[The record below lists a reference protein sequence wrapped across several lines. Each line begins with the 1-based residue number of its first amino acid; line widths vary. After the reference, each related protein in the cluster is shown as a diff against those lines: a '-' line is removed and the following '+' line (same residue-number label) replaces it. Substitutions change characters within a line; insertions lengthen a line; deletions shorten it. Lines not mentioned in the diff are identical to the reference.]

1 MLMSTWSNSQSE
13 RNTVQLREEGTRNTS
28 YRRLWLWSSSSLDI
42 SVGLEIPDRLSRLLS
57 EWSTIEV
64 HQMAWWRHRLV
75 QTGRGVDEISWHSI
89 ETCGERWVDIWSI
102 PMLRKTVMIMVYLLC
117 FGLSVLLFRDLY
129 TLCSNRVVMY
139 VALTLKS

>member
-75 QTGRGVDEISWHSI
+75 QTGRGEDEISWHSI